1 MFKECVKCKHG
12 LICKD
17 DYATLKSGYWWKWRN
32 QSHKL
37 RYMDFID
44 NLLAPLPSLSKD
56 DVEYPYPIPIQYK
69 CPMEKTCMG
78 GMDSNCM
85 NGYEGPLCDVC
96 SSNHYKQL
104 KTCQQCPSKTWM
116 VGQMS
121 IIGGIFWIIAVVS
134 VWASYKSKKSK
145 NKNEERSS
153 IDVFLA
159 KLKIA
164 IGFYQVTYG
173 LLEAFSYVKW
183 PDSLQVIGTYSEIL
197 QLNVL
202 QMTPIQCL
210 FSGLRVDA
218 IGNLLAIMSI
228 NAAAILVSGVAYGG
242 CKLLILKH
250 KNLDEEEKSR
260 RVSKTKELVYRS
272 LFFFLYVTY
281 LSTCS
286 KAATV
291 LPVDCRK
298 LCADKDDKLCP
309 AYLKADYSVR
319 CYESRYNNL
328 VILAYISAAY
338 IIALPAATFVTLW
351 RHRRAMLDTEETT
364 TPENDDSGTEV
375 ITGLRFLFESYKPG
389 SWYWELIEM
398 SRKVIITSVLILI
411 GQETRSYIGLTLV
424 IAGMYGTVFCW
435 IHPLE
440 DVFENRLMSTSLAVT
455 VVNLVIGAVSRIPA
469 ENLPAPK
476 DSYMDAVIFN
486 ILVIGANTV
495 VIGLIG
501 GKTNTLSFII
511 RITRFLYANTV
522 MTGLGTHE
530 RITIEMRFLCVPAF
544 TIRLRKS
551 KDMGYICKKIT
562 LGTLGFKLSFQKGY
576 YKLHKLAR
584 FTCTCITQLS
594 TF

>member
-32 QSHKL
+32 ESHKR
-37 RYMDFID
+37 RYIEFIS
-44 NLLAPLPSLSKD
+44 NLLAPLPSLGKD
-56 DVEYPYPIPIQYK
+56 DVQYPYPIPMQYK
-69 CPMEKTCMG
+69 CPMGKICMG
-78 GMDSNCM
+78 GLDSNCT

-96 SSNHYKQL
+96 SSHHYKQL
-104 KTCQQCPSKTWM
+104 KTCQQCPSKKWIA
-116 VGQMS
+116 GQLS
-121 IIGGIFWIIAVVS
+121 IMGGIFLIIAAVS

-145 NKNEERSS
+145 NKNKERSP

-173 LLEAFSYVKW
+173 LLEVFSYVKW
-183 PDSLQVIGTYSEIL
+183 PDSLQVIGKYSEIL

-202 QMTPIQCL
+202 QMAPIQCL
-210 FSGLRVDA
+210 SSGLRVDA
-218 IGNLLAIMSI
+218 IGNLFAIMSL
-228 NAAAILVSGVAYGG
+228 NAAAILVSGVAYRVR
-242 CKLLILKH
+242 KLLILKNE
-250 KNLDEEEKSR
+250 NLDDEEKSR

-272 LFFFLYVTY
+272 LFFVLYVTY

-286 KAATV
+286 KTATV
-291 LPVDCRK
+291 LPLDCRK

-328 VILAYISAAY
+328 VILAYISVAY
-338 IIALPAATFVTLW
+338 ITALPAATFVTLW
-351 RHRRAMLDTEETT
+351 RQRRAIPDTEETT
-364 TPENDDSGTEV
+364 TPQNEVSDTEV

-389 SWYWELIEM
+389 LWYWELVEM

-435 IHPLE
+435 IQPLE

-455 VVNLVIGAVSRIPA
+455 VVDLVIGAMSRIPA
-469 ENLPAPK
+469 ENVPAPK

-486 ILVIGANTV
+486 MLVTGANV
-495 VIGLIG
+495 AVIGLIG
-501 GKTNTLSFII
+501 GKPYTSSFLLS
-511 RITRFLYANTV
+511 RIVVKLRA
-522 MTGLGTHE
+522 
-530 RITIEMRFLCVPAF
+530 IESG
-544 TIRLRKS
+544 I
-551 KDMGYICKKIT
+551 
-562 LGTLGFKLSFQKGY
+562 Q
-576 YKLHKLAR
+576 LAR
-584 FTCTCITQLS
+584 VVWPVTVVLFLLCS
-594 TF
+594 NFS